1 MIRHILLVKC
11 KSAATSEQVDAVK
24 SAFVAIPQQ
33 VSGIED
39 VEWGVNDSP
48 EGKNQDYTLCI
59 FMTFANEEAR
69 QTYLTHP
76 AHNALKVVFRQ
87 IIEDIIVFDYS
98 K

>member
-11 KSAATSEQVDAVK
+11 KAAATSEQVDAVK
-24 SAFVAIPQQ
+24 SAFLAIPQQ
-33 VSGIED
+33 IPGIID

-59 FMTFANEEAR
+59 FMTFADEQAR
-69 QTYLTHP
+69 QIYLAHP
-76 AHNALKVVFRQ
+76 AHNVLKVVFRQ